1 MLPSHDRR
9 TLFALRLA
17 EGPVHR
23 RAHTWVAVLVALNT
37 PRGGDGRDQF
47 QTVAADVTT
56 VELRCSAGDSARGA
70 WIAYLDL

>member
-1 MLPSHDRR
+1 V
-9 TLFALRLA
+9 
-17 EGPVHR
+17 G
-23 RAHTWVAVLVALNT
+23 AVLVALNT